1 MTASSSRSGAVNTP
15 SCGTPPERGAPP
27 PRRAVAAE
35 GALYGDVIGQETAVA
50 RLRASARTPVH
61 AYLIVGPSGTGKL
74 AAARS
79 FAASLLCE
87 EGGCGACEVCRRVL
101 AEVHPDVRVVQRE
114 GASMSVADAAEVI
127 QMAAQAPVEARRKVI
142 VLDELHLVEEA
153 GPALLKTLEE
163 PPGSTYFVALA
174 EHVPPELVTI
184 ASRCARIDFGPV
196 ASEKIVERLVAEG
209 ADPAAVELAAASS
222 GGRPERARL
231 LAADPSLAAR
241 VESWRTVPERLDGT
255 GHRASAVVDELV
267 AMIDGVESGLLA
279 ARHAAEMAELDQRE
293 SEWGK
298 RGSGR
303 KTIETRHRR
312 ERRRV
317 RTDEIR
323 LGLSTLAEY
332 YRARLVNADRA
343 GTRRYLE
350 ALKAIGAA
358 NEALI
363 RNPSEVLL
371 LTSLLV
377 SLG

>member
-1 MTASSSRSGAVNTP
+1 MTASSDRT
-15 SCGTPPERGAPP
+15 GT
-27 PRRAVAAE
+27 AAQT
-35 GALYGDVIGQETAVA
+35 LYSEIVGQESALA

-61 AYLIVGPSGTGKL
+61 AYLIVGPAGTGKL

-87 EGGCGACEVCRRVL
+87 EGGCGGCEVCRRIL
-101 AEVHPDVRVVQRE
+101 AEVHPDVRLVQRE
-114 GASMSVADAAEVI
+114 GASMSVGDAAEVI

-163 PPGSTYFVALA
+163 PPASTYFVALA

-196 ASEKIVERLVAEG
+196 PVEQIVERLVAEG
-209 ADPAAVELAAASS
+209 ADPQAAALAAASS

-241 VESWRTVPERLDGT
+241 VDAWKTVPERLDGT
-255 GHRASAVVDELV
+255 GHRASTVVDELV
-267 AMIDGVESGLLA
+267 SMIDGVESGLLA
-279 ARHAAEMAELDQRE
+279 TRHEAEVLELEKRE

-317 RTDEIR
+317 RTDELR
-323 LGLSTLAEY
+323 LGLSTLAEH
-332 YRARLVNADRA
+332 YRSRLAAADRA
-343 GTRRYLE
+343 ATRRYLA
-350 ALKAIGAA
+350 ALGAIGAA

-363 RNPSEVLL
+363 RNPNEALL
-371 LTSLLV
+371 LTALLV

>member
-1 MTASSSRSGAVNTP
+1 MTVSSSRAGAPTRP
-15 SCGTPPERGAPP
+15 PPERGAPP
-27 PRRAVAAE
+27 PRRAVVTE
-35 GALYGDVIGQETAVA
+35 GVLYGDVIGQESAVA

-61 AYLIVGPSGTGKL
+61 AYLIVGPAGTGKL

-87 EGGCGACEVCRRVL
+87 EGGCGACEVCRRVV

-114 GASMSVADAAEVI
+114 GASMSIADAREVTQI
-127 QMAAQAPVEARRKVI
+127 AAQAPVEARRKVLI
-142 VLDELHLVEEA
+142 LDELHLVEEA
-153 GPALLKTLEE
+153 GPALLKTIEE
-163 PPGSTYFVALA
+163 PPPSTFFVVLA

-196 ASEKIVERLVAEG
+196 PTDLIEERLVAEG
-209 ADPAAVELAAASS
+209 AEPQAAALAAISS

-241 VESWRTVPERLDGT
+241 VEAWRTVPERLDGT
-255 GHRASAVVDELV
+255 GHRASVLVDELTS
-267 AMIDGVESGLLA
+267 MIESVENGLLA
-279 ARHAAEMAELDQRE
+279 ERHAREMSDLAERE
-293 SEWGK
+293 AEWGK

-303 KTIETRHRR
+303 AAIETRHRR

-317 RTDEIR
+317 RTDELR

-332 YRARLVNADRA
+332 YRSRLPSADRGA
-343 GTRRYLE
+343 TRRYLE
-350 ALKAIGAA
+350 ALTAIGAA

-363 RNPSEVLL
+363 RNPNEGLL

>member
-1 MTASSSRSGAVNTP
+1 MSMVTTELFS
-15 SCGTPPERGAPP
+15 
-27 PRRAVAAE
+27 
-35 GALYGDVIGQETAVA
+35 DVVGQEAAVA

-61 AYLIVGPSGTGKL
+61 AYLIVGPAGTGKL
-74 AAARS
+74 SAARS
-79 FAASLLCE
+79 FAASLLCAS
-87 EGGCGACEVCRRVL
+87 GGCGSCEVCRRVL

-114 GASMSVADAAEVI
+114 GASMSVGDAAAVI
-127 QMAAQAPVEARRKVI
+127 QIAAQAPVEGARKVLI
-142 VLDELHLVEEA
+142 LDELHLVEEA
-153 GPALLKTLEE
+153 GPALLKTMEE
-163 PPGSTYFVALA
+163 PPPSTYFVALA

-184 ASRCARIDFGPV
+184 ASRCARIEFGPV
-196 ASEKIVERLVAEG
+196 SPELIVERLVAEG
-209 ADPAAVELAAASS
+209 ADPAAAELAAASS

-241 VESWRTVPERLDGT
+241 VESWRTVPERLDGS
-255 GHRASAVVDELV
+255 GHRASLAVDELV
-267 AMIDGVESGLLA
+267 SMIDSVESGLLA
-279 ARHAAEMAELDQRE
+279 ARHAEEMAELAERE

-303 KTIETRHRR
+303 AAIEARHRR

-317 RTDEIR
+317 RTDELR
-323 LGLSTLAEY
+323 LGLSTLAER
-332 YRARLVNADRA
+332 YRSKLAGADRA

-350 ALKAIGAA
+350 ALTKIGAA

-371 LTSLLV
+371 LTALLV

>member
-1 MTASSSRSGAVNTP
+1 MSVITT
-15 SCGTPPERGAPP
+15 E
-27 PRRAVAAE
+27 
-35 GALYGDVIGQETAVA
+35 LYADVVGQEAGVA

-61 AYLIVGPSGTGKL
+61 AYLIVGPAGTGKL
-74 AAARS
+74 SAARS

-87 EGGCGACEVCRRVL
+87 DGGCGACEVCRRVL

-114 GASMSVADAAEVI
+114 GASMSVGEAAEVI
-127 QMAAQAPVEARRKVI
+127 QIAAQAPVEAPRKVLI
-142 VLDELHLVEEA
+142 LDELHLVEEA
-153 GPALLKTLEE
+153 GPALLKTMEE
-163 PPGSTYFVALA
+163 PPPSTYFVALA

-196 ASEKIVERLVAEG
+196 PAESIVERLVAEG
-209 ADPAAVELAAASS
+209 ADPAAAALAAASS

-241 VESWRTVPERLDGT
+241 VESWRTVPDRLDGS
-255 GHRASAVVDELV
+255 GHRASVVVDELV
-267 AMIDGVESGLLA
+267 SMIDGVESGLLA
-279 ARHAAEMAELDQRE
+279 ARHTEEMAELAQRE

-303 KTIETRHRR
+303 AAIETRHRR

-317 RTDEIR
+317 RTDELR

-332 YRARLVNADRA
+332 YRSKLAGADRA

-350 ALKAIGAA
+350 ALDKIGAA

>member
-1 MTASSSRSGAVNTP
+1 MS
-15 SCGTPPERGAPP
+15 
-27 PRRAVAAE
+27 VATE
-35 GALYGDVIGQETAVA
+35 TNVLYADVVGQDAAVA

-61 AYLIVGPSGTGKL
+61 AYLIVGPAGTGKL

-79 FAASLLCE
+79 FSASLLCE

-101 AEVHPDVRVVQRE
+101 ADLHPDVRLVQRE
-114 GASMSVADAAEVI
+114 GAAMSVEDAAEVI
-127 QMAAQAPVEARRKVI
+127 RMAAQAPVEARRKVVI
-142 VLDELHLVEEA
+142 LDEVHLVDRA
-153 GPALLKTLEE
+153 GPALLKTIEE
-163 PPGSTYFVALA
+163 PPASTFFVALA
-174 EHVPPELVTI
+174 EQVPPELVTI

-196 ASEKIVERLVAEG
+196 PAELIEERLIAEG
-209 ADPAAVELAAASS
+209 AAPEAAALAAASS

-241 VESWRTVPERLDGT
+241 VESWRTVAERLDGT
-255 GHRASAVVDELV
+255 GHRAAVLVDEIV
-267 AMIDGVESGLLA
+267 AMIEEVESGLLA
-279 ARHAAEMAELDQRE
+279 ERHTAEMADLAERE

-303 KTIETRHRR
+303 AALEARQRR

-317 RTDEIR
+317 RTDELR
-323 LGLSTLAEY
+323 LGLTTLAEH
-332 YRARLVNADRA
+332 YRSRLVAADRA
-343 GTRRYLE
+343 ATRRYLD

-363 RNPSEVLL
+363 RNPNEILL
-371 LTSLLV
+371 LTALLV